1 MSFKNLGNKQTI
13 VLHNCEID
21 NKKYDL
27 VITPHTQTVGYI
39 RTKRQTLKRKIIT
52 KQRQITRKRFSKNRN
67 AFSESE
73 TSSLDELYKLKK
85 SIDKN
90 CPIHDQL
97 YFSDSET
104 TSNSSKR
111 GKRRIKKQYKHKPV
125 HLYNWNQPIRHID
138 NYILTVIKRK
148 NELNTHPR

>member
-1 MSFKNLGNKQTI
+1 MPFKNLGKKQTI

-27 VITPHTQTVGYI
+27 VITLHTQTVGYI
-39 RTKRQTLKRKIIT
+39 RTKRQTIKRKIIN
-52 KQRQITRKRFSKNRN
+52 KQRQITRKTFSKIRN
-67 AFSESE
+67 AFSESDA
-73 TSSLDELYKLKK
+73 SNLDELYKLKE

-90 CPIHDQL
+90 CPIHDQF

-111 GKRRIKKQYKHKPV
+111 GKRRIKKQYNHKPV
-125 HLYNWNQPIRHID
+125 HLNNWNQPFRHID
-138 NYILTVIKRK
+138 SYIIIVIKRK
-148 NELNTHPR
+148 NEPHSK

>member
-1 MSFKNLGNKQTI
+1 MKNLGNKQTI

-21 NKKYDL
+21 NQKYDL
-27 VITPHTQTVGYI
+27 VKTPHTQTVGYI
-39 RTKRQTLKRKIIT
+39 RTKRQTIKRKIIS

-73 TSSLDELYKLKK
+73 VSSLGAKYKLKE
-85 SIDKN
+85 SVNKN

-104 TSNSSKR
+104 TSNSSKEE
-111 GKRRIKKQYKHKPV
+111 K
-125 HLYNWNQPIRHID
+125 
-138 NYILTVIKRK
+138 
-148 NELNTHPR
+148 EE

>member
-39 RTKRQTLKRKIIT
+39 RTK
-52 KQRQITRKRFSKNRN
+52 QRQITRKRFSKNRN

-73 TSSLDELYKLKK
+73 ASSLDELYKLKE

-125 HLYNWNQPIRHID
+125 HLYNWNQPIRHIN
-138 NYILTVIKRK
+138 NYLLTVIKRK
-148 NELNTHPR
+148 NEPNTHSK

>member
-73 TSSLDELYKLKK
+73 TSSLDELYKLKESK
-85 SIDKN
+85 DEKL
-90 CPIHDQL
+90 P
-97 YFSDSET
+97 
-104 TSNSSKR
+104 NSRSTIFFRLRNNFKF
-111 GKRRIKKQYKHKPV
+111 IKK
-125 HLYNWNQPIRHID
+125 
-138 NYILTVIKRK
+138 RK
-148 NELNTHPR
+148 KKNKKTI

>member
-13 VLHNCEID
+13 ILHNCEID

-52 KQRQITRKRFSKNRN
+52 KQRQITRRFSKNRN

-73 TSSLDELYKLKK
+73 TNSLDELYKLKE

-90 CPIHDQL
+90 YPLHDQI

-104 TSNSSKR
+104 TSNSSQR

-125 HLYNWNQPIRHID
+125 HLYNWNQPIRHIN
-138 NYILTVIKRK
+138 NYILTVIERK
-148 NELNTHPR
+148 NEFNAHPR

>member
-21 NKKYDL
+21 NQKYDL

-39 RTKRQTLKRKIIT
+39 RTKRLTIKRKIIN
-52 KQRQITRKRFSKNRN
+52 KQRQITQKRFSKNRN

-73 TSSLDELYKLKK
+73 ANNLDELYKLKE

-90 CPIHDQL
+90 YPFTI
-97 YFSDSET
+97 
-104 TSNSSKR
+104 
-111 GKRRIKKQYKHKPV
+111 
-125 HLYNWNQPIRHID
+125 
-138 NYILTVIKRK
+138 NYIFPIQKQLQIHQKEEKEEEKSNINTNQYTCIIGINQLDTSIVIY
-148 NELNTHPR
+148 

>member
-1 MSFKNLGNKQTI
+1 MSFKNLVNKQTI

-21 NKKYDL
+21 NQKYDL

-39 RTKRQTLKRKIIT
+39 RTKRQTTKRKIIS

-67 AFSESE
+67 AFSESKA
-73 TSSLDELYKLKK
+73 SSLDELYKLKE
-85 SIDKN
+85 SINRN

-104 TSNSSKR
+104 TSNSSIR
-111 GKRRIKKQYKHKPV
+111 GKRRIKSNINTNQYT
-125 HLYNWNQPIRHID
+125 YIIGINQLD
-138 NYILTVIKRK
+138 ILIVIY
-148 NELNTHPR
+148 

>member
-21 NKKYDL
+21 NQKYDL

-39 RTKRQTLKRKIIT
+39 RTKRLTIKRKIIN
-52 KQRQITRKRFSKNRN
+52 KQRQITQKRFSKNRN

-73 TSSLDELYKLKK
+73 ANNLDELYKLKE

-90 CPIHDQL
+90 YPFTI
-97 YFSDSET
+97 
-104 TSNSSKR
+104 
-111 GKRRIKKQYKHKPV
+111 
-125 HLYNWNQPIRHID
+125 
-138 NYILTVIKRK
+138 NYIFPIQKQLQIHQKEEKEEEKSNINPNQYTCIIGINQLDTSIVIY
-148 NELNTHPR
+148 

>member
-1 MSFKNLGNKQTI
+1 MSFKNLGNKQII

-39 RTKRQTLKRKIIT
+39 RTKRQTIKRKIIN

-73 TSSLDELYKLKK
+73 ANSLDEFFGLRNNFK
-85 SIDKN
+85 
-90 CPIHDQL
+90 
-97 YFSDSET
+97 F
-104 TSNSSKR
+104 
-111 GKRRIKKQYKHKPV
+111 IKK
-125 HLYNWNQPIRHID
+125 
-138 NYILTVIKRK
+138 RK
-148 NELNTHPR
+148 KKKKKAI

>member
-1 MSFKNLGNKQTI
+1 MSFKKLGKKQTI
-13 VLHNCEID
+13 VLHYCEID

-39 RTKRQTLKRKIIT
+39 RTKRLTIKRKIIN

-73 TSSLDELYKLKK
+73 ASNLDELFKLKE

-111 GKRRIKKQYKHKPV
+111 GKRRIKKQ
-125 HLYNWNQPIRHID
+125 
-138 NYILTVIKRK
+138 
-148 NELNTHPR
+148 

>member
-1 MSFKNLGNKQTI
+1 MSFQNLGHKQTI

-39 RTKRQTLKRKIIT
+39 RTKRLTIKRKIIN
-52 KQRQITRKRFSKNRN
+52 KQRQIKRKKFSKNRN

-73 TSSLDELYKLKK
+73 ASNLDELFKLKE

-90 CPIHDQL
+90 CPIPRSIIFFRL
-97 YFSDSET
+97 RNNF
-104 TSNSSKR
+104 KF
-111 GKRRIKKQYKHKPV
+111 IKK
-125 HLYNWNQPIRHID
+125 
-138 NYILTVIKRK
+138 RK
-148 NELNTHPR
+148 KKNKKAI

>member
-1 MSFKNLGNKQTI
+1 MSFKSLGNKQTI

-21 NKKYDL
+21 NQKYDL

-39 RTKRQTLKRKIIT
+39 RTKRQTIKRKIIS

-73 TSSLDELYKLKK
+73 TNSLDELYKLKEL
-85 SIDKN
+85 INKN
-90 CPIHDQL
+90 CPIHDQF

-104 TSNSSKR
+104 TSNSSK
-111 GKRRIKKQYKHKPV
+111 KEKEEEKCNINTNQYT
-125 HLYNWNQPIRHID
+125 YIIGINQLD
-138 NYILTVIKRK
+138 ILKVIY
-148 NELNTHPR
+148 